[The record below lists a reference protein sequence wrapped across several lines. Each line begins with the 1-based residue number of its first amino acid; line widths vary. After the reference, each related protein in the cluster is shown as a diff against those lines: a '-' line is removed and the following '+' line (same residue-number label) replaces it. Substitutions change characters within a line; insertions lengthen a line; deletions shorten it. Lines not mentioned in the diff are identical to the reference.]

1 MDQKLRVYWIPQVG
15 ACEPFY
21 IPVKDVIE
29 AKKVMDILAAYDA
42 FQLQNRIKPDYVNT
56 GGLQIY
62 DDVLEEWEEW
72 ELETEDEW
80 FDNVDEY
87 IEHLSCNDVKVRD
100 EINMLNKGLFSQIDW
115 EKIDRMTK

>member
-15 ACEPFY
+15 KCEPFY
-21 IPVKDVIE
+21 VPVKDVIE

-56 GGLQIY
+56 GGLQMY

-80 FDNVDEY
+80 FDNVEEY
-87 IEHLSCNDVKVRD
+87 IEHLCCDDEEVKD
-100 EINMLNKGLFSQIDW
+100 EINMLNKDLFSQIDW
-115 EKIDRMTK
+115 EKIDRMTR